1 MERAGVLPT
10 EEEEPNRPR
19 TDGSVRGQRAEPTN
33 PRFTEQREERLALP
47 LICSNTSEISLL
59 VGRAMSSGEDRR
71 SAEVRVLA
79 ASLDSRPARLLYGV
93 VGRSAGAGYPPRA
106 APGEPTGGDAVG
118 GDEGFGRRVETG
130 VGFRLGQF
138 PNCNRTIQAHPIQT
152 VVVCHQFFFLVPA
165 HHSIKLKPIR

>member
-1 MERAGVLPT
+1 MHQVENGACLFWPGV
-10 EEEEPNRPR
+10 
-19 TDGSVRGQRAEPTN
+19 SQ
-33 PRFTEQREERLALP
+33 
-47 LICSNTSEISLL
+47 ISLL
-59 VGRAMSSGEDRR
+59 VGGALSSGEIAA
-71 SAEVRVLA
+71 SAEVQVLA
-79 ASLDSRPARLLYGV
+79 ASLEFRPALLPHEV
-93 VGRSAGAGYPPRA
+93 VGRSAGDGYPPRA
-106 APGEPTGGDAVG
+106 ASGEPTGGDAVG